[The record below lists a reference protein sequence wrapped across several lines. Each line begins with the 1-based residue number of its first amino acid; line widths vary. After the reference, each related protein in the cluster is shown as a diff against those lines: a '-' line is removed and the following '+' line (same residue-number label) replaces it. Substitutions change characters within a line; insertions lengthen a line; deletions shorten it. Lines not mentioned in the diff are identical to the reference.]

1 MGLTIHYTLHG
12 RIRSPMR
19 ARDLMERLRSRALD
33 LPFKEVGEV
42 VELAG
47 RECDPGDRDRDDPIR
62 WLLMQAGQ
70 LVVVGEQY
78 HQVRPDQLVAFST
91 WPGEGCEQANFGLGV
106 YPKTTEIEDWS
117 GAKRTLR
124 TGIKHWSWTSF
135 CKTQY
140 ASDPALGGVENFLRC
155 HLSVIHLLDHAQ
167 ALGILEEV
175 KDEGSYWD
183 NRDVRSLAEEVAQW
197 NEQIA
202 GLVGKMK
209 DSLGGDIEAA
219 ILKFQNFEH
228 LEAKGR
234 KDE

>member
-62 WLLMQAGQ
+62 WLLMQAGR

>member
-1 MGLTIHYTLHG
+1 
-12 RIRSPMR
+12 
-19 ARDLMERLRSRALD
+19 MEQLRSRALD
-33 LPFKEVGEV
+33 LPFKAVGEI

-47 RECDPGDRDRDDPIR
+47 PECDFTGRDRDDPLR
-62 WLLMQAGQ
+62 WLLTQARQ
-70 LVVVGEQY
+70 IAVVGERY
-78 HQVRPDQLVAFST
+78 DLIRPEELVAFSA
-91 WPGEGCEQANFGLGV
+91 WPGEGCEQAIFGLGI
-106 YPKTTEIEDWS
+106 YPKTVEIEDWN
-117 GAKRTLR
+117 GTKRTLR
-124 TGIKHWSWTSF
+124 TGIKHWSWKSF

-140 ASDPALGGVENFLRC
+140 ASDPALGGVEHFLRC
-155 HLSVIHLLDHAQ
+155 HLSVVHLLDHAR

-183 NRDVRSLAEEVAQW
+183 NRDVRSLAEQVAQW

-228 LEAKGR
+228 LEAQGR

>member
-19 ARDLMERLRSRALD
+19 ARDLMEQLRSRALD

>member
-1 MGLTIHYTLHG
+1 MGLTIHYTLHAQ
-12 RIRSPMR
+12 IQTPER
-19 ARDLMERLRSRALD
+19 ARHLMDQLRSKALD
-33 LPFKEVGEV
+33 LPFKEVGEI

-47 RECDPGDRDRDDPIR
+47 PECDFTGRDRDDPLR
-62 WLLMQAGQ
+62 WLLTQARQ
-70 LVVVGEQY
+70 LAVVGEQY
-78 HQVRPDQLVAFST
+78 HLVQPEQLVAFST
-91 WPGEGCEQANFGLGV
+91 WPGEGCEQANFGLAI
-106 YPKTTEIEDWS
+106 YPKTVEVEDWS
-117 GAKRTLR
+117 GKKTLGTGAKR
-124 TGIKHWSWTSF
+124 WSWKSF

-140 ASDPALGGVENFLRC
+140 SSDPALGGVENFLRC
-155 HLSVIHLLDHAQ
+155 HLSVIRLLDHAQ
-167 ALGILEEV
+167 ALGILDEV
-175 KDEGSYWD
+175 KDEGSYWE
-183 NRDVRSLAEEVAQW
+183 NRDVRSLAEEVVQW